1 MPLTPTLFAFAML
14 DLIVVKGKKKP
25 VQVYEVLELTGVALP
40 DAKETAVAAYDLGM
54 TAHKKHDW
62 TSARDQFLAGL
73 AAYPDGG
80 PCQVYAERC
89 AVHLEDPPPPDWDFV
104 VRRTTK

>member
-1 MPLTPTLFAFAML
+1 M
-14 DLIVVKGKKKP
+14 KGKKKP

-40 DAKETAVAAYDLGM
+40 DAKETAVAADDLGM

-73 AAYPDGG
+73 AACPDDG
-80 PCQVYAERC
+80 PCRVYAERC
-89 AVHLEDPPPPDWDFV
+89 AAHLEDPPPPDWDFV